1 MNFSGS
7 TVRRGLVGVIAATAL
22 GAATAAVTAPMAA
35 AQPNCSAAGLASTVS
50 GVTAAAGQYLDAH
63 PDANDAITAAG
74 SQSPQQAESNLRAY
88 FTSHPQQYNDLRSIL
103 APIGETQRQCNVTAL
118 PPDLASAYDEFM
130 AG

>member
-88 FTSHPQQYNDLRSIL
+88 FTSHPQQYNDLRGIAQPLSNM
-103 APIGETQRQCNVTAL
+103 RSSCNTNVSGSQLSAL
-118 PPDLASAYDEFM
+118 LQAFTT
-130 AG
+130 